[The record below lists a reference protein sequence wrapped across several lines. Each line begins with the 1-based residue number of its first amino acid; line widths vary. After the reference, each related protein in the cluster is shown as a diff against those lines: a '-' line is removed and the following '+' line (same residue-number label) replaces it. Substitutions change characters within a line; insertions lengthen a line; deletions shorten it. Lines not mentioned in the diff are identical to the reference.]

1 MRTPACEQG
10 NRPALSRS
18 SMFWG
23 WMQRQGTA
31 RWKPFQGG
39 PTTLDF
45 KRLAE
50 GATVGSGSQGRCD
63 ASSVLGNL
71 FLFQSHLTPLV

>member
-39 PTTLDF
+39 PTSLDF
-45 KRLAE
+45 K
-50 GATVGSGSQGRCD
+50 
-63 ASSVLGNL
+63 
-71 FLFQSHLTPLV
+71 